1 MPGLVP
7 GIHALL
13 SWLQHKTWMAGTSPA
28 MTNQFRSLSPSQP
41 FRDALL
47 RIGARFRV
55 GTNMAL
61 LRQACVGAAPDRVQR
76 KVRAVEIV
84 IGAGIDHDLRQRA
97 APARPVDH
105 LTAGRRR
112 ADSVFGADQQKRRD
126 ARAPS
131 WSGRNPA
138 VRIKGNR

>member
-1 MPGLVP
+1 
-7 GIHALL
+7 
-13 SWLQHKTWMAGTSPA
+13 MAGTSPT

-61 LRQACVGAAPDRVQR
+61 LRQASVGGAPDRVQR
-76 KVRAVEIV
+76 KVLAVEIV
-84 IGAGIDHDLRQRA
+84 IGAGIDHDPRQRA
-97 APARPVDH
+97 APARPGDH

-112 ADSVFGADQQKRRD
+112 ADIVFGDRKSTRLN
-126 ARAPS
+126 S
-131 WSGRNPA
+131 SH
-138 VRIKGNR
+138 